1 MSIRRGF
8 LRNQRGSATIEFAM
22 ASLFLFGIML
32 VGLDFGIYAQQ
43 NLRLGGAMQQ
53 AAVVAF
59 NNRASSTVD
68 TSSLGNYVSA
78 AAGGSPT
85 MSYQCNGG
93 SCSGTWTSM
102 CIGAPTT
109 SGGWPTFAAA
119 TTSNGKPSCA
129 DGATPGNYLVMR
141 ATRTYQAVVVPDKY
155 LGGKTMTQQVIVR
168 LS

>member
-1 MSIRRGF
+1 MMVRRGF
-8 LRNQRGSATIEFAM
+8 LRHERGSATIEFAM

-32 VGLDFGIYAQQ
+32 VGLDFGVYAQQ

-53 AAVVAF
+53 AAVIAF
-59 NNRASSTVD
+59 NNRASATVD
-68 TSSLGNYVSA
+68 TSTLGNYVSA

-93 SCSGTWTSM
+93 SCSGSWTSM
-102 CIGAPTT
+102 CIAAPAT
-109 SGGWPTFAAA
+109 SGGWPTFNAA

-129 DGATPGNYLVMR
+129 DGAAPGNYLVMR